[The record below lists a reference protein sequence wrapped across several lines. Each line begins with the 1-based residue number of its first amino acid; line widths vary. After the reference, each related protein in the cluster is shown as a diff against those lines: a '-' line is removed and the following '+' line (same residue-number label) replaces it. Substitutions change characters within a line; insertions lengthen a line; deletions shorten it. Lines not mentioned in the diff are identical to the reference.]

1 MHDFSKPVWFDL
13 DGICSVKVF
22 GASDLVGAVRR
33 ELNFYQMDPEKIPV
47 TPDLEVELSRLSS
60 FKPSMNPAHL
70 PPFDFEDRHKLAK
83 WAVRFE
89 RLGQPPHRIKFFGN
103 YFSKMI
109 VAKQI
114 LEPAIRWL
122 SQPLGF
128 IFVHSACLCKEGRG
142 VLVAGGGGSG
152 KTRLLLGW
160 LSQGN
165 PFLSDDFSILSF
177 GEVRRYVTPLR
188 VGARL
193 LSESGAGKNLSA
205 ARLMEIYS
213 RTALRR
219 LLLNYAKLQA
229 KLDVKE
235 LFPQIQILEKAQ
247 LKAAV
252 VISGDDKTLAK
263 IKAEDMA
270 EQLVKINQAEMYGF
284 ARYLPELSART
295 NDPACNNFF
304 IEQKNRLRSFLENI
318 PCYRICS
325 LRNFKK
331 KDLDAILEK
340 ISGLFSP

>member
-13 DGICSVKVF
+13 DGICQFKVF
-22 GASDLVGAVRR
+22 GDPELTAAVWR
-33 ELNFYQMDPEKIPV
+33 ELKFYQTDPEKKPV
-47 TPDLEVELSRLSS
+47 TLELEVELSRLSS
-60 FKPSMNPAHL
+60 FTPSMNPAHL
-70 PPFDFEDRHKLAK
+70 PPYDFEDRHKLAK
-83 WAVRFE
+83 WVVRFE
-89 RLGQPPHRIKFFGN
+89 RLSQPPHRIKFFGN

-152 KTRLLLGW
+152 KTRLLLKW

-177 GEVRRYVTPLR
+177 GAARRYVTPLR

-193 LSESGAGKNLSA
+193 VTESGAGKNLSI

-213 RTALRR
+213 RTAGRR

-235 LFPQIQILEKAQ
+235 LFPQIRILEKAE

-252 VISGDDKTLAK
+252 VISGQDKNLTP
-263 IKAEDMA
+263 ITAEEMA

-284 ARYLPELSART
+284 ARYLPELSIRT
-295 NDPACNNFF
+295 GDPAFSNFF
-304 IEQKNRLRSFLENI
+304 TEQKNRLSAFLGKI
-318 PCYRICS
+318 PCYKICA
-325 LRNFKK
+325 LR
-331 KDLDAILEK
+331 DLSGKELNGLENDLQK
-340 ISGLFSP
+340 IFLD